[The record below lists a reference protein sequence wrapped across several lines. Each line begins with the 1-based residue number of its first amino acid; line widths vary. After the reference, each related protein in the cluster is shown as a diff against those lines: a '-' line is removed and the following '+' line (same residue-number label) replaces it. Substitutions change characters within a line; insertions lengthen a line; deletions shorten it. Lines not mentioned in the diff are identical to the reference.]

1 MNSGVITKV
10 EYRILPEVN
19 FSQLDVIP
27 QSGKFNEDP
36 QKTGA
41 GMLYSFSA
49 GFNIAKLNQGTDEI
63 ISNLT
68 DRKAQ
73 FRITD
78 ANGTR
83 HLAGD
88 DSYPARLYA
97 SRHADGQPGSF
108 NGYRCSITRKAPEM
122 TATED

>member
-10 EYRILPEVN
+10 EYRILPDVD
-19 FSQLDVIP
+19 FSELDVIP
-27 QSGKFNEDP
+27 HSGKFAEEVQRTN
-36 QKTGA
+36 A
-41 GMLYSFSA
+41 GLLYSFSA
-49 GFNIAKLNQGTDEI
+49 NFNIARLNQETDKTIAEL
-63 ISNLT
+63 S

-88 DSYPARLYA
+88 EFYPARLYA
-97 SRHADGQPGSF
+97 SRNVDGQPGSF
-108 NGYRCSITRKAPEM
+108 NGYRCTITRNAPEM
-122 TATED
+122 TTIEY